1 MMTAAYF
8 DEYEEFV
15 MSRIKPGEAILAS
28 LTPEKAH
35 MWHMVSGIAGEAGEV
50 LDAVK
55 KWAVYGKDLD
65 VDNVIE
71 ELGDLEFYIAGARRY
86 VSKSR
91 DEILS
96 QNMSK
101 LSVRYKDGYSDK
113 AAIERADKAE
123 HA

>member
-1 MMTAAYF
+1 MTAAYF

-28 LTPEKAH
+28 LTPEKVH

>member
-1 MMTAAYF
+1 MTAAF
-8 DEYEEFV
+8 LNEYDEFV
-15 MSRIKPGEAILAS
+15 SSRIKPGAAILAS
-28 LTPEKAH
+28 LTPEKVH
-35 MWHMVSGIAGEAGEV
+35 MWHMVSGIAGEAGEI

-71 ELGDLEFYIAGARRY
+71 ELGDLEFYISGARQFA
-86 VSKSR
+86 SMSR

-101 LSVRYKDGYSDK
+101 LSVRYKDGYSDQ

-123 HA
+123 NA

>member
-1 MMTAAYF
+1 MTAAYF